1 MKRRILPKVYLLTII
16 ALAISTLGFSANGG
30 KVKKHVRQTY
40 VKAFSNDANQTNA
53 FLAAIRNNQHSGVI
67 APEDIK
73 RAINQMKKL
82 KSQRST
88 FDLGFQELGPD
99 NFGGRTRAL
108 VFDNRDASGQTI
120 YTGAVT
126 GGIWRSTNYGINWEP
141 LNADNGNINVSCISQ
156 TPDGVFYVGT
166 GENFDAQTMSG
177 TQSLGYSS
185 GFVGSGI
192 YKSTDGENFQ
202 QLASTVPELN
212 DAESEW
218 AFINKI
224 AAVDKNIVYAAT
236 NAGLKVSTDGGD
248 SWVTA
253 ADVDGNELS
262 ANSFDVD
269 LGKDG
274 TVYAVVDNLLYV
286 SAGAADKFELRST
299 GDSTSL
305 PNSNI
310 SRMEIAT
317 APSDENIV
325 YASLS
330 DQYGVMKGVYRSED
344 KGMTWSVIMPGTES
358 IVVFDGQGVFDQV
371 LTVFPDN
378 PDKVLLG
385 GINLWIGNK
394 PQSPGLFNWEEK
406 SLGIGGPLFPLY
418 VHINHHVYTFAPNG
432 KDVFIGTDGGVFK
445 GTLDG
450 NDFTFQALNR
460 GYITT
465 QFYTVAACGDEHY
478 VMGGAQ
484 DNGVILV
491 KGTGNTQKEGHDIW
505 THDLGFFSG
514 QHGGGVAISTINP
527 NVIVYGSTKGSV
539 RRSEDAG
546 ENVSTQFLGGI
557 GNPQAFKTPVALWE
571 CFDNENSR
579 DSVNYHAKEV
589 IPGGTDIIVKSNNS
603 DYPFHYTTPSDIT
616 LQPGDSLMIKDPV
629 SSRLFLAT
637 AGHIYMTKELH
648 NFGKTPEWFLIAD
661 ASTGYEGIPYTI
673 SYSSDANHLFV
684 GNYDGK
690 LYRISNLA
698 LAYNYDLADVRSP
711 NCIVAVDRLPV
722 YVPGTTDE
730 ISQCITSISVDPQ
743 NPQNV
748 LLTLGNYGNEYYVLY
763 TQNGLDKEPV
773 FDSRQGNLPQMPVY
787 SSLIDMTNN
796 GMAIIGT
803 EMGIMVTSDITAES
817 PNWVPEGSSLGSA
830 IVFELTQQRI
840 GKEGISD
847 GFHNYPAILN
857 FGDIY
862 AATYGKGLIHSL
874 ALRQPVGIE
883 ENSAVESENPL
894 TVFPNPVTDYATLKF
909 DARSSGYMNITV
921 LDMNGK
927 VVSINRVAVKRGVN
941 TFNLNVN
948 GLGKGIYIVKGI
960 MNNHSYQQKF
970 IVK

>member
-1 MKRRILPKVYLLTII
+1 MKRRILPKVFLLTII
-16 ALAISTLGFSANGG
+16 ALAISTLGFSGNDG
-30 KVKKHVRQTY
+30 KVKKQLRQTSFETSSQDGIQ
-40 VKAFSNDANQTNA
+40 ANA
-53 FLAAIRNNQHSGVI
+53 FLSAIRNNQHSGVI
-67 APEDIK
+67 APQDIQ
-73 RAINQMKKL
+73 RAISQMKKL
-82 KSQRST
+82 KSQRGV
-88 FDLGFQELGPD
+88 FDLGFEELGPD

-108 VFDNRDASGQTI
+108 IFDNRDASGQTV

-126 GGIWRSTNYGINWEP
+126 GGLWRSTNYGINWEP
-141 LNADNGNINVSCISQ
+141 LNTGNGNINVSCITQ
-156 TPDGVFYVGT
+156 APNGVFYVGT
-166 GENFDAQTMSG
+166 GENFDAQNMSG
-177 TQSLGYSS
+177 TQSLGYTS

-202 QLASTVPELN
+202 QLTSTVPQFN
-212 DAESEW
+212 NAEADW

-224 AAVDKNIVYAAT
+224 AAKDENTVYAAT
-236 NAGLKVSTDGGD
+236 NTGLKVTTDGGE

-253 ADVDGNELS
+253 KDTEGNELS
-262 ANSFDVD
+262 ANAFDVD

-286 SAGAADKFELRST
+286 SAGTADKFTLRST
-299 GDSTSL
+299 GDTLTL
-305 PNSNI
+305 PTENV
-310 SRMEIAT
+310 SRLEIAT

-330 DQYGVMKGVYRSED
+330 DQFGKMKGVYRSEN
-344 KGMTWSVIMPGTES
+344 KGVTWSMIMPGTES

-371 LTVFPDN
+371 LTVFPND

-385 GINLWIGNK
+385 GINIWIGTK
-394 PQSPGLFNWEEK
+394 PTIPGLFNWEEK
-406 SLGIGGPLFPLY
+406 SWGIGGPLFPLY
-418 VHINHHVYTFAPNG
+418 VHINHHIYTFAPNG
-432 KDVFIGTDGGVFK
+432 KDVFIGTDGGIFK
-445 GTLDG
+445 GTIDG

-484 DNGVILV
+484 DNGVILI

-505 THDLGFFSG
+505 TQDMGFLNG
-514 QHGGGVAISTINP
+514 KHGGGVAISTINP

-546 ENVSTQFLGGI
+546 ENISTQFLGGI

-571 CFDNENSR
+571 CFNNENSR
-579 DSVNYHAKEV
+579 DSVNYHAKEL

-603 DYPFHYTTPSDIT
+603 DYPFHYTTPADVT
-616 LQPGDSLMIKDPV
+616 LQPGDSLMIKDPI

-661 ASTGYEGIPYTI
+661 ASTGYQGIPYTI
-673 SYSSDANHLFV
+673 AYSSDANHLFV

-698 LAYNYDLADVRSP
+698 LAYNYELADVRSP
-711 NCIVAVDRLPV
+711 NCIVAIDRLPV
-722 YVPGTTDE
+722 YIPGTTDE

-748 LLTLGNYGNEYYVLY
+748 LLTLGNYGNDYYVLY
-763 TQNGLDKEPV
+763 TQNGLDKEPE
-773 FDSRQGNLPQMPVY
+773 FASRQGNLPQMPVY
-787 SSLIDMTNN
+787 SSMIDMTNN
-796 GMAIIGT
+796 GTAIIGT
-803 EMGIMVTSDITAES
+803 EMGIMVTSDITADS
-817 PNWVPEGSSLGSA
+817 PEWVPEGSTLGSA
-830 IVFELTQQRI
+830 IVFEFYQQRI

-862 AATYGKGLIHSL
+862 AATYGKGLIHSF
-874 ALRQPVGIE
+874 ALRQPVGIN
-883 ENSAVESENPL
+883 ENKINDNKNLLSI
-894 TVFPNPVTDYATLKF
+894 FPNPVSDVATLKF
-909 DARSSGYMNITV
+909 DAPSAGYMNLFV

-927 VVSINRVAVKRGVN
+927 AVSIKRVAVNRGIN
-941 TFNLNVN
+941 TYNIDVN
-948 GLGKGIYIVKGI
+948 GLSKGIYIVKGV
-960 MNNHSYQQKF
+960 MGNDSYQQKF

>member
-1 MKRRILPKVYLLTII
+1 MKRRILPKVFLLTII
-16 ALAISTLGFSANGG
+16 ALAISTLGFSGNDG
-30 KVKKHVRQTY
+30 KVKKHVRQTSFE
-40 VKAFSNDANQTNA
+40 AFSQEGNQTNA

-82 KSQRST
+82 KSQKRA

-99 NFGGRTRAL
+99 NFGGRTRAIL
-108 VFDNRDASGQTI
+108 FDNRDASGHTI

-126 GGIWRSTNYGINWEP
+126 GGLWRSTNYGINWEP
-141 LNADNGNINVSCISQ
+141 LNAGEHNINVTCITQ
-156 TPDGVFYVGT
+156 APNGVFYVGT
-166 GENFDAQTMSG
+166 GENFDSYKMSG

-192 YKSTDGENFQ
+192 YKSTDGDNFQ
-202 QLASTVPELN
+202 QLASTVPSFN
-212 DAESEW
+212 NADADW

-224 AAVDKNIVYAAT
+224 AAADENRVYAAT
-236 NAGLKVSTDGGD
+236 NAGLKVSTDGGET
-248 SWVTA
+248 WVTA
-253 ADVDGNELS
+253 TDADGNELS

-286 SAGAADKFELRST
+286 SAGAADQFKLLST

-330 DQYGVMKGVYRSED
+330 DQFGNMKGVYRSD
-344 KGMTWSVIMPGTES
+344 NKGETWSLILPGTES
-358 IVVFDGQGVFDQV
+358 IVIFDGQGVFDQV

-385 GINLWIGNK
+385 GINLWVGNK
-394 PQSPGLFNWEEK
+394 PEVPGLYNWEKK
-406 SLGIGGPLFPLY
+406 SLGIGGDLYPLY
-418 VHINHHVYTFAPNG
+418 VHINHHVYTFSPNG
-432 KDVFIGTDGGVFK
+432 KDVFIGTDGGIFK
-445 GTLDG
+445 GTPDG
-450 NDFTFQALNR
+450 SDYTFQALNR

-465 QFYTVAACGDEHY
+465 QFYSVAACGDEHY
-478 VMGGAQ
+478 VLGGAQ
-484 DNGVILV
+484 DNGVILI

-505 THDLGFFSG
+505 TQDMGFLSG

-527 NVIVYGSTKGSV
+527 KVIVYGSTKGKV

-546 ENVSTQFLGGI
+546 ENISTQFLGGI

-571 CFDNENSR
+571 CFNNENSR
-579 DSVNYHAKEV
+579 DSVNYHAKTE

-603 DYPFHYTTPSDIT
+603 KYPFHYTTPSNVT
-616 LQPGDSLMIKDPV
+616 LHPGDSLMIKDPV

-661 ASTGYEGIPYTI
+661 ASTGYQGIPYTI
-673 SYSSDANHLFV
+673 AYSSDANHLFV
-684 GNYDGK
+684 GNYNGK

-711 NCIVAVDRLPV
+711 NCIVAVDKIPV
-722 YVPGTTDE
+722 YIPGTNEE
-730 ISQCITSISVDPQ
+730 ISQCITSIAVDPK

-748 LLTLGNYGNEYYVLY
+748 LLTLGNYGNDFYVLY
-763 TQNGLDKEPV
+763 TQNGLDKEPE
-773 FDSRQGNLPQMPVY
+773 FASRQGNLPQMPVY
-787 SSLIDMTNN
+787 SSMIDMTNP

-803 EMGIMVTSDITAES
+803 EMGIMVTSDITAQS
-817 PNWVPEGSSLGSA
+817 PNWIPEGSALGNA
-830 IVFELTQQRI
+830 IVFEFYQQRI

-847 GFHNYPAILN
+847 GTNDFPAILN

-874 ALRQPVGIE
+874 ALRQPVGIS
-883 ENSAVESENPL
+883 ENSISIKDNAL
-894 TVFPNPVTDYATLKF
+894 TVFPNPVSDFATLKF
-909 DARSSGYMNITV
+909 NAGSTGYMNITV
-921 LDMNGK
+921 SDMNGK
-927 VVSINRVAVKRGVN
+927 VVYIQRVKVNSGVN
-941 TFNLNVN
+941 TINLNTK
-948 GLGKGIYIVKGI
+948 GLSRGIYIVKGI
-960 MNNHSYQQKF
+960 MNNNSYQQKF